1 MPKQSRPRIEIPP
14 PAPREYAKSYVHARV
29 PGSLRLAMITL
40 ARARGETE
48 TEFLTRAI
56 QKEIERLNQTKGPP

>member
-1 MPKQSRPRIEIPP
+1 MPKTSLPRIEIPP
-14 PAPREYAKSYVHARV
+14 APAREYRKEYVHARV

-48 TEFLTRAI
+48 TVFITRAI
-56 QKEIERLNQTKGPP
+56 QNEIERLNHEH